1 MQFKYPELL
10 YALFLLLIPVFIHLF
25 QLRRFQRIDFT
36 NVAFL
41 KKVSLQTRKSSQLK
55 KWLTLLMRLLAFACI
70 IIAFAQ
76 PFMASKTA
84 MNTEKETVIYID
96 NSFSMQTKGPDGS
109 LLDRALQ
116 QLYSI
121 PLTDE
126 KINWFTNNSERK
138 NVTAQDFKNEVLSV
152 GYTQEQ
158 LSLNEVL
165 LKSDQ
170 LFSEKAATEKQL
182 ILISDF
188 QKSSVFPESNLEQNI
203 NAVWL
208 KPSITQNISIDT
220 VYFSRT
226 APSSV
231 ELKVNFTS
239 QNQFDDTVPVS
250 LFNESSLIAKS
261 AVDFSGD
268 LSTSIVFNIEN
279 FIGFNG
285 KLEIHD
291 PNLQFDN
298 TLFFN
303 INNKEK
309 IKVLSINETDSGYL
323 LRIFNPNEFEYQQQ
337 GVDELNYSIIPSQ
350 HLIVLNEIK
359 IVPESLSTI
368 LRSFADDGGSLLII
382 PSEDSQLEQFNFL
395 LSTLNM
401 GRFQEHIVQ
410 DKTITKIIFDHPIY
424 ENVFEKQV
432 VNFQYPHVRS
442 FFSHSLNTSPVLN
455 FDDGSSFISQRGAIY
470 LCSAPLNLE
479 NTNFQNS
486 PLIVPTLYNIAQQ
499 SFPLPRLYYGIG
511 SLNTYAVPIKVNQDE
526 ILTLSDSITKMIP
539 LQQTKA
545 NQVLI
550 TTRDEPSRSGIYTI
564 EKENESLV
572 NVSYNYNRSE
582 SVLQYNDPNQWDG
595 VTVYQSVGD
604 LIDQITKDNSIK
616 SYWKWFVIFAMLFL
630 LFEMLILKFY
640 R

>member
-1 MQFKYPELL
+1 MQFKYPEIL
-10 YALFLLLIPVFIHLF
+10 YALFFLLIPVFIHLF
-25 QLRRFQRIDFT
+25 QLRRFQKIDFT

-76 PFMASKTA
+76 PFIASKTA
-84 MNTEKETVIYID
+84 MNSEKETVIYID
-96 NSFSMQTKGPDGS
+96 NSFSMQTKGQDGS
-109 LLDRALQ
+109 LLERALQ

-121 PLTDE
+121 PMSNQ
-126 KINWFTNNSERK
+126 KISWFTNNSERK
-138 NVTAQDFKNEVLSV
+138 NVSAQDFKNEVLSV
-152 GYTQEQ
+152 NYSQEQ
-158 LSLNEVL
+158 LSLHEVL

-170 LFSEKAATEKQL
+170 LYSDNSTAEKRL

-188 QKSSVFPESNLEQNI
+188 QGSSAFPESNSEQTI

-208 KPSITQNISIDT
+208 KPTNVQNISLDT
-220 VYFSRT
+220 VYFTRT
-226 APSSV
+226 APSSI
-231 ELKVNFTS
+231 ELMVNISS
-239 QNQFDDTVPVS
+239 QSQFDDTVPVS
-250 LFNESSLIAKS
+250 LYNGSSLIAKS

-279 FIGFNG
+279 YIGFNG
-285 KLEIHD
+285 KLEILD

-298 TLFFN
+298 TLYFN
-303 INNKEK
+303 INEKDK
-309 IKVLSINETDSGYL
+309 IKVLSINESDPGYL
-323 LRIFNPNEFEYQQQ
+323 QRIFNPDEFEYLQQ

-359 IVPESLSTI
+359 MVPESLSTI
-368 LRSFADDGGSLLII
+368 LRSFADNGGSILII
-382 PSEDSQLEQFNFL
+382 PSEDTQLEPFNYL
-395 LSTLNM
+395 LNTLQV
-401 GRFQEHIVQ
+401 GSFQERIVQ
-410 DKTITKIIFDHPIY
+410 DKAITKIIFDHPIY

-432 VNFQYPHVRS
+432 VNFQYPKVSS
-442 FFSHSLNTSPVLN
+442 FFTHSLNTSPILN
-455 FDDGSSFISQRGAIY
+455 FDDGSSFLSQRGSVFIS
-470 LCSAPLNLE
+470 SAPLNLD

-486 PLIVPTLYNIAQQ
+486 PLIVPTIYNIAQQ
-499 SFPLPRLYYGIG
+499 SFPLPRLYYSIG
-511 SLNTYAVPIKVNQDE
+511 NLNTYAVPIKLNQDE

-550 TTRDEPSRSGIYTI
+550 TTKDEPSQSGIYTL
-564 EKENESLV
+564 EKENESLS

-582 SVLQYNDPNQWDG
+582 SVLQYNEPNQWEG
-595 VTVYQSVGD
+595 VTVYQSVGN
-604 LIDQITKDNSIK
+604 LFEQITKDNSIK
-616 SYWKWFVIFAMLFL
+616 SYWKWFVIFALLFL
-630 LFEMLILKFY
+630 LLEMLILKFY

>member
-1 MQFKYPELL
+1 MQFKYPEIL
-10 YALFLLLIPVFIHLF
+10 YALFFLLIPIFIHLF

-76 PFMASKTA
+76 PFIASKTA
-84 MNTEKETVIYID
+84 INTEKETVIYID
-96 NSFSMQTKGPDGS
+96 NSFSMQAKGQDGP
-109 LLDRALQ
+109 LLNRVLQ

-121 PLTDE
+121 PLKDG
-126 KINWFTNNSERK
+126 KISWFTNDSEKKNS
-138 NVTAQDFKNEVLSV
+138 TPQDFKNEILSV
-152 GYTQEQ
+152 NYTQDQ
-158 LSLNEVL
+158 LTHNEIL

-170 LFSEKAATEKQL
+170 LFSDNSATEKQL

-188 QKSSVFPESNLEQNI
+188 QKSEVFPEINSEQTI
-203 NAVWL
+203 NVVWL
-208 KPSITQNISIDT
+208 KPSNTRNISIDT

-231 ELKVNFTS
+231 EIKVNISS
-239 QNQFDDTVPVS
+239 QERFDETVPVS
-250 LFNESSLIAKS
+250 LYNGTNLIAKS
-261 AVDFSGD
+261 AVDFTGD

-279 FIGFNG
+279 HIGFNG

-303 INNKEK
+303 INEKEK
-309 IKVLSINETDSGYL
+309 IKVLSINESESGFL
-323 LRIFNPNEFEYQQQ
+323 QRIFNPDEFEYQQQ
-337 GVDELNYSIIPSQ
+337 GIDELNYSNIPSQ

-359 IVPESLSTI
+359 LIPESLISI
-368 LRSFADDGGSLLII
+368 LRSFTEDGGSILII
-382 PSEDSQLEQFNFL
+382 PSAETQLEQFNQL
-395 LSTLNM
+395 LNALQL
-401 GRFQEHIVQ
+401 GRFQELIIQ
-410 DKTITKIIFDHPIY
+410 DKAITKIQFDHPIY

-432 VNFQYPHVRS
+432 VNFQYPNVRS
-442 FFSHSLNTSPVLN
+442 YFLHSLNTAPVLN
-455 FDDGSSFISQRGAIY
+455 FDDGSSFISQKGSVFI
-470 LCSAPLNLE
+470 CSAPLNLE

-486 PLIVPTLYNIAQQ
+486 PLIVPTIYNIARQ
-499 SFPLPRLYYGIG
+499 SFPLPSLYYNIG
-511 SLNTYAVPIKVNQDE
+511 ALNTYTVPIKMAQDE
-526 ILTLSDSITKMIP
+526 ILTLSDSISKMIP

-550 TTRDEPSRSGIYTI
+550 TTRDEPSISGIYTI
-564 EKENESLV
+564 DKENESLA

-582 SVLQYNDPNQWDG
+582 SILQFNDPNQWEG

-604 LIDQITKDNSIK
+604 LFDQITKDNSIK
-616 SYWKWFVIFAMLFL
+616 SYWKWFVIFALLFL
-630 LFEMLILKFY
+630 LLEMLILKFY